1 MSTKTITA
9 VILILLGTCTA
20 YAITQPIIMELPDLV
35 GSYPFGN
42 NKLASFDLGQ
52 PMPFEIG
59 SMSLLIAGTYS
70 SGVALM
76 DGTEATRDN
85 DFDAGFASEID
96 GGGLMDVWWT
106 HSEPL
111 TASFEAELVYE
122 QIGNASWDF
131 LLDGQAAIPLVF
143 GTTLSGLTV
152 ILEEP
157 FGEITNATL
166 VIHPIPEPA
175 TLLLF
180 GIGALLLRRRRRV

>member
-9 VILILLGTCTA
+9 VILILLATCTV
-20 YAITQPIIMELPDLV
+20 YATIEPIVQELPDLV
-35 GSYPFGN
+35 GSYPFGGR
-42 NKLASFDLGQ
+42 KLASFDLGQ

-70 SGVALM
+70 SGVALI

-106 HSEPL
+106 HFEPL
-111 TASFEAELVYE
+111 TASFEGELVYE

-131 LLDGQAAIPLVF
+131 LLDGQADIPLVF
-143 GTTLSGLTV
+143 GTTMSGLTV
-152 ILEEP
+152 ILQEP
-157 FGEITNATL
+157 FAEITNATL
-166 VIHPIPEPA
+166 VITPIPEPA

-180 GIGALLLRRRRRV
+180 GLGAVLLRRRGRV